1 MAVAT
6 HLGPWLLGT
15 VKNTLAS
22 LTQPNAA
29 AGQIRNVGATTVTQS
44 KTIAYGDTTA
54 QTAAFVVPAGS
65 LLLNCYYIITTA
77 YTTTAPTL
85 TIFSGGTQISSA
97 ITPGTTTGAGS
108 TGGGLVGT
116 QDIPLGGNSAAGAAL
131 VANVGTTDALIA
143 FTHANGGGTT
153 GAGTLV
159 LEYVVRNSNGSAG
172 DNP

>member
-22 LTQPNAA
+22 LTQPNAT
-29 AGQIRNVGATTVTQS
+29 AGQIRNIGATTVTQS

-65 LLLNCYYIITTA
+65 LLLSCTYIITTS
-77 YTTTAPTL
+77 YTTTAPTITL
-85 TIFSGGTQISSA
+85 FSGGTQISSA
-97 ITPGTTTGAGS
+97 ITVNT
-108 TGGGLVGT
+108 TGGGLVGS
-116 QDIPLGGNSAAGAAL
+116 QDIPLGGNGAAGAAL

-159 LEYVVRNSNGSAG
+159 LEYIVRNPNGTYG

>member
-15 VKNTLAS
+15 IKTTMAS
-22 LTQPNAA
+22 LTQTNANL
-29 AGQIRNVGATTVTQS
+29 GEIRNIGATTVTQS

-65 LLLNCYYIITTA
+65 LLLSCYYIITTP

-97 ITPGTTTGAGS
+97 VTVNT
-108 TGGGLVGT
+108 TGGGLVGS
-116 QDIPLGGNSAAGAAL
+116 QDIPLGGNGAAGAAL

-159 LEYVVRNSNGSAG
+159 LEYVVRNSDGTYG

>member
-15 VKNTLAS
+15 IKTTMAS
-22 LTQPNAA
+22 LTQTNANL
-29 AGQIRNVGATTVTQS
+29 GGIRNIGATTVTQS

-97 ITPGTTTGAGS
+97 ITVNTAGS
-108 TGGGLVGT
+108 GLVGS

-159 LEYVVRNSNGSAG
+159 LEYVVRNSDGTYG

>member
-15 VKNTLAS
+15 VKTTMAS
-22 LTQPNAA
+22 LTQPNANL
-29 AGQIRNVGATTVTQS
+29 GEIRNIGATTVTQS

-65 LLLNCYYIITTA
+65 LLLSCTYIITTA

-97 ITPGTTTGAGS
+97 VTVNT
-108 TGGGLVGT
+108 TGGGLVGA
-116 QDIPLGGNSAAGAAL
+116 QSIPLGGNSAAGAAL

-159 LEYVVRNSNGSAG
+159 LQYIVRNADGTYG

>member
-97 ITPGTTTGAGS
+97 ITVNTAGS
-108 TGGGLVGT
+108 GLVGS
-116 QDIPLGGNSAAGAAL
+116 QDIPLGGNNAAGAAL

>member
-22 LTQPNAA
+22 LTQPNAT
-29 AGQIRNVGATTVTQS
+29 AGQIRNIGATTVTQS

-65 LLLNCYYIITTA
+65 LLLNCYYIITTL
-77 YTTTAPTL
+77 YLTTAPTL
-85 TIFSGGTQISSA
+85 TIFCGGTQISSA
-97 ITPGTTTGAGS
+97 ITPGTTAGAGS

-143 FTHANGGGTT
+143 FTHANGGGGT
-153 GAGTLV
+153 GGGTLV
-159 LEYVVRNSNGSAG
+159 LEYIVRNPNGTYG

>member
-22 LTQPNAA
+22 LTQPNAT
-29 AGQIRNVGATTVTQS
+29 AGQIRNIGATTVTQS

-65 LLLNCYYIITTA
+65 LLLSCSYIITTA

-97 ITPGTTTGAGS
+97 ITVNT
-108 TGGGLVGT
+108 TGGGLVGS
-116 QDIPLGGNSAAGAAL
+116 QDIPLGGNGAAGAAL

-159 LEYVVRNSNGSAG
+159 LEYIVRNPNGTYG

>member
-54 QTAAFVVPAGS
+54 QTVAFVVPAGS

-116 QDIPLGGNSAAGAAL
+116 QDIPLGGNGAAGAAL